1 MLDDA
6 LSTGELSSEWSNDV
20 DRRVWLAFD
29 VGVARKFF
37 RGGSTVVVATGWQ
50 AGSGHTNTVRV
61 VTVPV
66 QRPLDIPQT
75 PAGALPLSASS
86 VALFQQEHPH
96 GPDAGAGVDD
106 NNDNPRITVG
116 FF

>member
-1 MLDDA
+1 MSFKITL
-6 LSTGELSSEWSNDV
+6 
-20 DRRVWLAFD
+20 RIMYRC
-29 VGVARKFF
+29 RKFF

-50 AGSGHTNTVRV
+50 AGTGHTNTVRV

-66 QRPLDIPQT
+66 HRPLDIPKT

-96 GPDAGAGVDD
+96 GPDAVPD
-106 NNDNPRITVG
+106 DNPRITVG